1 MKIIVKYEDRG
12 VEIMHEGLGLK
23 KKQFFNRENRGKWGF
38 EQRGLAGKCLK

>member
-23 KKQFFNRENRGKWGF
+23 KKQFLIEKIEESGVLSREAWQANV
-38 EQRGLAGKCLK
+38 